1 MSRCPCKGCDRR
13 TVTCH
18 GFCRVYKEWK
28 AEDFRQ
34 KHEGKQEWPDRQ
46 NMPYWRKWL
55 RRFGQL

>member
-18 GFCRVYKEWK
+18 GFCRAYKEWK
-28 AEDFRQ
+28 AEDSRQ
-34 KHEGKQEWPDRQ
+34 KQEEKQEWPDRQ